1 MVTSARCRFAVGA
14 CLIRYRPRPLLIALL
29 VSALLSM
36 GGCEK
41 ETLEGTVSGIPSNWG
56 FVGDRAPCYLE
67 VNSASP
73 HAFRVNCFEIDGRL
87 HVHSHRFAKVAR
99 PFGESWVTTVRRDD
113 RVRIS
118 LSRKIYRLRAMPID
132 DPEMRHAILI
142 SRGYDS
148 PPEGIVV
155 FELTARDQHQE

>member
-1 MVTSARCRFAVGA
+1 MATSGKRRSALSAR
-14 CLIRYRPRPLLIALL
+14 LIRCRPLPLSIALL
-29 VSALLSM
+29 VSALL
-36 GGCEK
+36 GTAGCER
-41 ETLEGTVSGIPSNWG
+41 ETLEGTLSGIPPNWG

-67 VNSASP
+67 VNPASP

-99 PFGESWVTTVRRDD
+99 PFGESWVTTVRRDN

-118 LSRKIYRLRAMPID
+118 LSRKIYRLRATPID
-132 DPEMRHAILI
+132 DPEIRHAILI

-148 PPEGIVV
+148 PPQGIVV
-155 FELTARDQHQE
+155 FELAARD